1 MRAGTSDAARFL
13 ERDDEQGTVAVGRR
27 ADLLLLEA
35 NPLENV
41 ANARRRVG
49 VMVRGIWVP
58 EAELQRQLNAVGDA
72 FAK

>member
-1 MRAGTSDAARFL
+1 M
-13 ERDDEQGTVAVGRR
+13 AVGRR